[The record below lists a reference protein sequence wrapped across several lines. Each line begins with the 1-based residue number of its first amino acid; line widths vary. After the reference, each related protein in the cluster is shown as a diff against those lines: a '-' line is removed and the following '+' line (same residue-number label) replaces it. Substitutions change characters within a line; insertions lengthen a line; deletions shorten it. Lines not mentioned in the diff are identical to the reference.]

1 MASGR
6 IAFRESLS
14 VRPSPKNGGGLT
26 GYRFADARAMSD
38 ATAILSL
45 LADPDPLVQES
56 LQNRLARDRSL
67 LDRCWTAAGDEPP
80 AVLEE
85 LVLTADAE
93 DLVDAFAAVEDLE
106 SGAWILPRLHR
117 PRWDFRTPGVAA
129 LDALAARIKDRSTVV
144 TGGSLAEF
152 LGQECG
158 FAGDRADYH
167 NPANSFLPCVLE
179 RRCGLPIALTV
190 LWMLVGRR
198 LGLTLEAIAAPGHV
212 VGRWRDGNDIAYV
225 DLFSGGQRITLEQLE
240 NRVRAAGEIS
250 VAPYLA
256 AASDRALLRRMARNL
271 VHAYAQRGDRLRG
284 TIAQGLA
291 SA

>member
-1 MASGR
+1 
-6 IAFRESLS
+6 
-14 VRPSPKNGGGLT
+14 
-26 GYRFADARAMSD
+26 MSD

-56 LQNRLARDRSL
+56 LQNRLARDRAL
-67 LDRCWTAAGDEPP
+67 LDRCWAVAGDQPP

-106 SGAWILPRLHR
+106 SGAWILPRLHH
-117 PRWDFRTPGVAA
+117 PRWDFRTPGAAA
-129 LDALAARIKDRSTVV
+129 LDALAARIKDRTAVV
-144 TGGSLAEF
+144 TGGTLAEF

-212 VGRWRDGNDIAYV
+212 VGRWRDGHDIVYV
-225 DLFSGGQRITLEQLE
+225 DLFSGGQRISLDQLE

-250 VAPYLA
+250 VTPYLA

>member
-1 MASGR
+1 MQINVSKKWTRKLLAAGQ
-6 IAFRESLS
+6 ED
-14 VRPSPKNGGGLT
+14 VPLT
-26 GYRFADARAMSD
+26 SAVSD

-45 LADPDPLVQES
+45 LADPDPLVRES
-56 LQNRLARDRSL
+56 LQNRLARDRTL
-67 LDRCWTAAGDEPP
+67 LDRCWSAAGDEPP
-80 AVLEE
+80 AALEE
-85 LVLTADAE
+85 LVLAADAE

-117 PRWDFRTPGVAA
+117 PRVDYRTPGSAA
-129 LDALAARIKDRSTVV
+129 LDALAQRVRQQDPAP
-144 TGGSLAEF
+144 TGGSLATF
-152 LGQECG
+152 LGQDCG

-198 LGLTLEAIAAPGHV
+198 LGLQLEAIAAPGHV
-212 VGRWRDGNDIAYV
+212 VGRWHDGQDIVYV
-225 DLFSGGQRITLEQLE
+225 DLFAAGQRITLDQLDA
-240 NRVRAAGEIS
+240 RVRAAGEIS
-250 VAPYLA
+250 VTPYLA

-271 VHAYAQRGDRLRG
+271 VHAYTQRGDQLRA
-284 TIAQGLA
+284 TIARGLA

>member
-1 MASGR
+1 
-6 IAFRESLS
+6 
-14 VRPSPKNGGGLT
+14 
-26 GYRFADARAMSD
+26 MSD

-45 LADPDPLVQES
+45 LADPDPLVRES
-56 LQNRLARDRSL
+56 LQNRLARDRTL
-67 LDRCWTAAGDEPP
+67 LDRCWSAAGEEPP
-80 AVLEE
+80 TVLEE

-106 SGAWILPRLHR
+106 NGAWILPRLHR

-129 LDALAARIKDRSTVV
+129 LDALAARVRACDPAP

-190 LWMLVGRR
+190 LWILVGRR
-198 LGLTLEAIAAPGHV
+198 LGLDLQAIAAPGHV
-212 VGRWRDGNDIAYV
+212 VGRWRHHDEIIYV
-225 DLFSGGQRITLEQLE
+225 DLFAGGQRITLDQLE
-240 NRVRAAGEIS
+240 SRVRAAGEIS

-271 VHAYAQRGDRLRG
+271 VHAYGQRGDRLRG
-284 TIAQGLA
+284 TIAHGLA

>member
-1 MASGR
+1 
-6 IAFRESLS
+6 
-14 VRPSPKNGGGLT
+14 
-26 GYRFADARAMSD
+26 MSD
-38 ATAILSL
+38 AAAILSL
-45 LADPDPLVQES
+45 LADPDPLVRES
-56 LQNRLARDRSL
+56 LQSRLSRDRVL
-67 LDRCWTAAGDEPP
+67 LDRCWLAAGDAPP

-85 LVLTADAE
+85 LVLAADAE

-106 SGAWILPRLHR
+106 NGAWILPRLHR
-117 PRWDFRTPGVAA
+117 PRTDFRTPCSAA
-129 LDALAARIKDRSTVV
+129 LDALAARVKAHTGQAP

-198 LGLTLEAIAAPGHV
+198 LGLDLEAIAAPGHV
-212 VGRWRDGNDIAYV
+212 VGRWHCGRETVYV
-225 DLFSGGQRITLEQLE
+225 DLFAGGQRITLDQLE
-240 NRVRAAGEIS
+240 TRVRAAGEIS

-271 VHAYAQRGDRLRG
+271 VHAYTQRGDRLRA
-284 TIAQGLA
+284 TIAHGLA

>member
-1 MASGR
+1 
-6 IAFRESLS
+6 
-14 VRPSPKNGGGLT
+14 
-26 GYRFADARAMSD
+26 MSD

-45 LADPDPLVQES
+45 LADPDPLVRES
-56 LQNRLARDRSL
+56 LQNRLARDRTL
-67 LDRCWTAAGDEPP
+67 LDRCWRAAGEEPP
-80 AVLEE
+80 TVLEE

-93 DLVDAFAAVEDLE
+93 DLVDAFAAVEELE
-106 SGAWILPRLHR
+106 SGAWILPRLYR
-117 PRWDFRTPGVAA
+117 PRYDFRTPGSAV
-129 LDALAARIKDRSTVV
+129 LDALATRVKARPGTP

-198 LGLTLEAIAAPGHV
+198 LGLELEAIAAPGHV
-212 VGRWRDGNDIAYV
+212 VGRWRCGAERIYV
-225 DLFSGGQRITLEQLE
+225 DLFAGGQRLALDQLE
-240 NRVRAAGEIS
+240 ARVRAAGESSI
-250 VAPYLA
+250 APYLA
-256 AASDRALLRRMARNL
+256 PASDRALLRRLARNL
-271 VHAYAQRGDRLRG
+271 VHAYAQRCDRLRG